1 MSDTE
6 RKNSAF
12 WKKHPYLEV
21 YTYFVGYSMLYL
33 GPICLIGGII
43 EHGWSTDALTP
54 LIALTCMAIG
64 FPILVFCLLCLLR
77 GILS

>member
-1 MSDTE
+1 
-6 RKNSAF
+6 
-12 WKKHPYLEV
+12 
-21 YTYFVGYSMLYL
+21 MLYL

-64 FPILVFCLLCLLR
+64 FPILVFCLLCILR